1 MLLIQRLLMFVE
13 MEKPVLMLEEQYRM
27 HPEIA
32 AFPSSHVYNNFLRS
46 HRFDIV
52 SQFYIEVLCC
62 SLLSFHFWAFTF
74 LSLLSFDPSVSHVA
88 NWLTDLFTH
97 ERTDG
102 RTKWQGDE
110 DRSLLGPRCDELL
123 MRDSKTSLTDRLTDW
138 QTDFL
143 WMTPCSNGSRK
154 E

>member
-1 MLLIQRLLMFVE
+1 MLPLQRLLMFVE

-74 LSLLSFDPSVSHVA
+74 LSLLSFDP
-88 NWLTDLFTH
+88 W
-97 ERTDG
+97 TDG

-123 MRDSKTSLTDRLTDW
+123 MRDSKTSLTDRRTFSEWPPVPMVQERNKIKSPLGSYLGSSA
-138 QTDFL
+138 FL
-143 WMTPCSNGSRK
+143 
-154 E
+154 